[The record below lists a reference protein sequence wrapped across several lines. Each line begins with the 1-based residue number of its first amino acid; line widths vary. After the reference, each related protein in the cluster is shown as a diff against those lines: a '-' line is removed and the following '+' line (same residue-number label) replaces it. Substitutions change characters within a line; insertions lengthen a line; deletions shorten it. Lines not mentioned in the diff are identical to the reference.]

1 MSLYVHFFKR
11 ILDIFLSSAA
21 LICLSPVLL
30 VLTVLVRVN
39 IGRPV
44 IFKQERPGK
53 DAKIFRIYK
62 FRTMTDQRDKN
73 GNLLPD
79 HLRMTKFGAWLRKT
93 SMDELP
99 ELVNIWKGEMSV
111 VGPRPLLV
119 SYLPYYSEN
128 EMHRHDVRPGLSG
141 LAQISGRNNLNWDRR
156 LAKDVEYV
164 NHISFAGDAKIIILT
179 IFKVFRKENIQT
191 DTDASEGNLAYIREE
206 LSRENDSP

>member
-1 MSLYVHFFKR
+1 MSLYEHFFKR

-53 DAKIFRIYK
+53 DAKIFRIFK

-164 NHISFAGDAKIIILT
+164 NNISFAGDAKIIILT